1 MVTYRLVLVGL
12 LLLLP
17 YEVFGQGV
25 AGDAPP
31 YDIILRGG
39 HILDGTGNPWF
50 RGDVAIRDGRIANIG
65 PLSGQEARRDIDV
78 TGLVVVPGFID
89 IHSHADDSNYG
100 ATGLRSEDAKRRA
113 APSLV
118 TQGITTV
125 VVNQD
130 GRMPDGGIR
139 SQREEHMTLGIG
151 PNAALMAGH
160 NAIRREVLGADY
172 RRISTPEEVEQMS
185 ELLREA
191 LEAGAF
197 GLSSGLEYV
206 PGRWST
212 TPELVSLVSV
222 IVPYGGVYIAH
233 QRSEAYAP
241 MWWRPS
247 EGPDDAP
254 TLFDALS
261 ETIYIG
267 EQTGATVVASHLKAR
282 GVDFWGASASVI
294 EEIERARS
302 RGVAIFADQYP
313 YTTSGSDGY
322 VVLIPRWAW
331 EGPGDMA
338 QNLRAVLDDSVR
350 NEDLRSDIE
359 HTMQY
364 RGGADQIIVFEYPD
378 STLIGRNLAEIAR
391 DRGIEP
397 VDLAIH
403 LQLNGFRTR
412 PGGARLRAFSMT
424 EQDVAAIAARPW
436 VATASDGGIAVD
448 SDTAS
453 VHLRFYGTFPR
464 KIRRYAIEREV
475 ITVADAVRSAT
486 SLPAQILSLQHR
498 GLIREGF
505 VADIAVLDLETI
517 GERGTFHDP
526 HHYARGVEYVL
537 VSGDFV
543 VDGGEPTW
551 ALPGRSLA
559 PRASNEE
566 TDRKR

>member
-1 MVTYRLVLVGL
+1 MVAQKFVLVVL
-12 LLLLP
+12 LFLLP
-17 YEVFGQGV
+17 YEVFGQGI
-25 AGDAPP
+25 AGNTPP
-31 YDIILRGG
+31 FDVILRGG

-50 RGDVAIRDGRIANIG
+50 RGDVAIHDDRIAKIG
-65 PLSGQEARRDIDV
+65 PLLGLEATRVIDV

-89 IHSHADDSNYG
+89 IHSHADDSVYG
-100 ATGLRSEDAKRRA
+100 PMGLRSDDASRRA

-118 TQGITTV
+118 MQGITTV

-130 GRMPDGGIR
+130 GRMPDGGIQ
-139 SQREEHMTLGIG
+139 SQRAEHITLGIG

-160 NAIRREVLGADY
+160 NAIRRAVLGSDY
-172 RRISTPEEVEQMS
+172 RRVSTAEEVEQMS
-185 ELLREA
+185 ELLRQEI
-191 LEAGAF
+191 EAGAF

-233 QRSEAYAP
+233 QRSEAFAP

-247 EGPDDAP
+247 DGPDDAP

-331 EGPGDMA
+331 EGQGDMA
-338 QNLRAVLDDSVR
+338 QNLRAVLDNSVR
-350 NEDLRSDIE
+350 NEALRRDIV
-359 HTMQY
+359 HTIQY
-364 RGGADQIIVFEYPD
+364 RGGAEQIVVFEYPD
-378 STLIGRNLAEIAR
+378 STLIGRNLAEIAQ
-391 DRGIEP
+391 DRGIDP
-397 VDLAIH
+397 VDLVIH
-403 LQLNGFRTR
+403 LQLEGFSTR
-412 PGGARLRAFSMT
+412 PGGARLRAFSMA

-464 KIRRYAIEREV
+464 KIRRYALEREV
-475 ITVADAVRSAT
+475 ISVADAVRSAT
-486 SLPAQILSLQHR
+486 SLPAQILGLQHR

-505 VADIAVLDLETI
+505 VADIAVLDLNTL

-551 ALPGRSLA
+551 ALPGRSLGL
-559 PRASNEE
+559 RTSGND
-566 TDRKR
+566 TDRNK